1 MTCSYVTQSQSRSPK
16 KAEAS
21 PRVPA
26 VERLKR
32 RSRRRHRSS
41 YDAERHICRSNLQV
55 QVDSHD
61 VKENVHANVWKSGER
76 RFFSEKKQ
84 YVERKSEEKQVS
96 TILGVYSLRWPAT
109 LKVVDHHVVLERL
122 SRTTFEV
129 EIQTFEP

>member
-1 MTCSYVTQSQSRSPK
+1 MTSRKMSIQTT
-16 KAEAS
+16 
-21 PRVPA
+21 V
-26 VERLKR
+26 
-32 RSRRRHRSS
+32 
-41 YDAERHICRSNLQV
+41 
-55 QVDSHD
+55 
-61 VKENVHANVWKSGER
+61 VWKSGER

-96 TILGVYSLRWPAT
+96 TILGVYSLRRPAT